1 MKLKDHFRDFII
13 SNKITY
19 GFLAKTFWAIL
30 LCRLIYFI
38 FHSVHFIYLVKYNC
52 HLKLKSK
59 SIYVYIFLSLAKI
72 ISFGS
77 FRVQMCVTIGDSEG
91 TRIDLSELWRVE
103 EDRLGKPFPE
113 EGGTNKCIW
122 RHRSVS
128 VKAQHP
134 LARDFEY
141 PTSLSII

>member
-91 TRIDLSELWRVE
+91 TRIDLSVGEIRAL
-103 EDRLGKPFPE
+103 
-113 EGGTNKCIW
+113 EGRGRPAWETLF
-122 RHRSVS
+122 RGR
-128 VKAQHP
+128 
-134 LARDFEY
+134 RDEQMHME
-141 PTSLSII
+141 T